1 MRIAEQGLYKEFYDY
16 FTDDAIQRVGTGAA
30 EDIIPFFGVVRGRDA
45 MLDSMAIGKDTQ
57 FEPIDWRLD
66 CYYAAEDRVFA
77 TGSAS
82 YRFRA
87 TGEEFSTDQ
96 TYELV
101 FDNGQCKELIRSVDT
116 AAFYKRQ
123 RDYLDSAS
131 ACWLLYVLPKT
142 GPHMLTR
149 GEEYVARDIA
159 ASARPGGAGPAGERV
174 GSVAGTAFSNEKV
187 SLNRPTSH

>member
-1 MRIAEQGLYKEFYDY
+1 MPVETNLRLAREMMRIAEQGLYKEFYDY

-131 ACWLLYVLPKT
+131 ACWLFLSV
-142 GPHMLTR
+142 
-149 GEEYVARDIA
+149 
-159 ASARPGGAGPAGERV
+159 SACFCCLHGLVEAPDAPLCGRRR
-174 GSVAGTAFSNEKV
+174 SWL
-187 SLNRPTSH
+187 SLI